1 MSAPTLVRQEAGT
14 GAGLPVVVAGAG
26 SRGLAAAEAL
36 LDAGVDVV
44 VVEAADTVGGLARSV
59 QLWGLPHSLSSP
71 GLAVAAA
78 PPVVAQWLDLSGGH
92 VERTR
97 ARHALAARGHRPRVP
112 RRSTEVLSPVAGT
125 GVLWAE
131 LARRLRARGALVLTG
146 TTATGLHVQDGGLA
160 AVRVQD
166 ASGSR
171 LLACRGVVDALP
183 THRRLLPP
191 GSVAVASSR
200 DAHLVHLLVEAP
212 DGAVVGPRAHD
223 VTAAAPEPRVRRLTS
238 ARAWRPRTLASTR
251 GAVLRAELAAPGD
264 ELAAMDDA
272 ALRRLVLSELPAL
285 GVPGPVRVLDDVVL
299 RLPASLPLTAEEAGG
314 APLPGLVR
322 VEDGPV
328 AGAGDGLPAARAAV
342 QRLAVPVR

>member
-36 LDAGVDVV
+36 LDAGLEVV
-44 VVEAADTVGGLARSV
+44 LVETADAVGGLARSV

-71 GLAVAAA
+71 GLAVNAA
-78 PPVVAQWLDLSGGH
+78 PQVVAQWLDLSGGH

-97 ARHALAARGHRPRVP
+97 ARHALAPHGHRPRVP
-112 RRSTEVLSPVAGT
+112 RRGPEVLSPVAGT
-125 GVLWAE
+125 GALWAE

-146 TTATGLHVQDGGLA
+146 ATATGLHVQDGRVA

-166 ASGSR
+166 ATGEH

-191 GSVAVASSR
+191 GVVAVTSSR

-223 VTAAAPEPRVRRLTS
+223 VTAAAPGPRVRRLTS
-238 ARAWRPRTLASTR
+238 ARAWRPRTLASAR

-264 ELAAMDDA
+264 ELSGADDA
-272 ALRRLVLSELPAL
+272 ALRRLVLAELPAL
-285 GVPGPVRVLDDVVL
+285 GVPAPVRVLDDAVL
-299 RLPASLPLTAEEAGG
+299 RLPASLPLAVEEAGG
-314 APLPGLVR
+314 AALAGLVR

-328 AGAGDGLPAARAAV
+328 PGRAAGLRAAGPGV
-342 QRLAVPVR
+342 